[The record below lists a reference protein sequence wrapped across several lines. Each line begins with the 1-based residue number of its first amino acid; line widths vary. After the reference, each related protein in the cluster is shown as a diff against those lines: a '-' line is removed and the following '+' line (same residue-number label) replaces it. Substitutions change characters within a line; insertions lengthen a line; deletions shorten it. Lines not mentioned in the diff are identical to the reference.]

1 MQVNKGMDAD
11 IGLTDWTLITGKVCV
26 IDTESEIDR
35 SLSLPF
41 TRSPSIS
48 LSLSLS
54 ACRHHLSDV
63 IRSAR
68 STGYDPLHV

>member
-35 SLSLPF
+35 L
-41 TRSPSIS
+41 RS
-48 LSLSLS
+48 
-54 ACRHHLSDV
+54 HLQTLV
-63 IRSAR
+63 IN
-68 STGYDPLHV
+68 